1 MRLHRRL
8 ITFVVGRRLSPA
20 RPTKLYIIN
29 YRCPCAFASLVAR
42 MPRPETLL
50 PAIVFDLAL
59 IRGVQVP
66 HGANFSVSVVC
77 TT

>member
-29 YRCPCAFASLVAR
+29 YRCPWFASLVAR
-42 MPRPETLL
+42 TPRPETLF

-77 TT
+77 IT